1 MKSIYITK
9 DGQIGDAKDLF
20 IVKNL
25 SDNRVELLK
34 EAPADVRQR
43 LALEFVDDV
52 FDTLYFDGEIW
63 KSSAARNKDV
73 VWDEFTNDYQIEY
86 NKTTHGYDRYKNGVL
101 VTEKTNLI
109 PKFVFDLGA
118 VIRNGAVGFVLPLS
132 SN

>member
-25 SDNRVELLK
+25 SDNRVELIK

-52 FDTLYFDGEIW
+52 FDTHYFDGKIV
-63 KSSAARNKDV
+63 KSSAQRDKDEA
-73 VWDEFTNDYQIEY
+73 WDWFINDYEY
-86 NKTTHGYDRYKNGVL
+86 QYNSVTHLSDNYKNGVL
-101 VTEKTNLI
+101 VTKDTNII
-109 PKFVFDLGA
+109 PKFVFDLA
-118 VIRNGAVGFVLPLS
+118 AKLS
-132 SN
+132 NLGR

>member
-25 SDNRVELLK
+25 SDNRIELIK

-52 FDTLYFDGEIW
+52 FDTHYFDGKIV
-63 KSSAARNKDV
+63 KSSAQRDKDE
-73 VWDEFTNDYQIEY
+73 VWDWFINDYEY
-86 NKTTHGYDRYKNGVL
+86 QYNSGTHLSDNYKNGVL
-101 VTEKTNLI
+101 VTKDTNII
-109 PKFVFDLGA
+109 PKFVFDLA
-118 VIRNGAVGFVLPLS
+118 AKLSNVG
-132 SN
+132 SNK

>member
-25 SDNRVELLK
+25 SDNRVELIK

-52 FDTLYFDGEIW
+52 FDTHYFDGKIV
-63 KSSAARNKDV
+63 KSSAQRDKDE
-73 VWDEFTNDYQIEY
+73 VWDWFINDYEY
-86 NKTTHGYDRYKNGVL
+86 QYNSGTHLSDNYKNGVL
-101 VTEKTNLI
+101 VTKDKNII
-109 PKFVFDLGA
+109 PKFVFHLAAKLSNVG
-118 VIRNGAVGFVLPLS
+118 RNL
-132 SN
+132 

>member
-1 MKSIYITK
+1 LKSTYITK
-9 DGQIGDAKDLF
+9 DGQIGDAEDLF

-52 FDTLYFDGEIW
+52 FDTYYFDGKEM
-63 KSSAARNKDV
+63 KSSAQRNKDI
-73 VWDEFTNDYQIEY
+73 VWDGFINDYQTEY

-101 VTEKTNLI
+101 VTAETNVI
-109 PKFVFDLGA
+109 PKFIFDLA
-118 VIRNGAVGFVLPLS
+118 EKLS
-132 SN
+132 SDERNL